1 MKRKRATET
10 WERQGLR
17 GVRYF
22 VLDEADRMLDMGFMP
37 QVREIVGLMAPK
49 EWRQNLLFSATW
61 PSAVHSLA
69 GEILGKTPV
78 RIRIDQAGDN
88 ELSANTSVTQIVE
101 IPREKKKPARLLEI
115 LKEHRDKKT
124 LIFVNTKK
132 GAASLA
138 DELRRAGVVPC
149 GEIHGNLT
157 QQERAQALADF
168 TKGSTKTLVATDV
181 AARGLDV
188 EDITLVVCY
197 DFPDSMA
204 GGMEDYV
211 HRIGRTGRAGRQGL
225 AVTFFP
231 APEDVSGTRSAGNAH
246 EFIQL
251 LRSAKQRVPEELLAL
266 DTGPVTSSVAAR
278 GKGGKGKGKDSGK
291 AGKSE
296 KAPVAGASGISVEG
310 GDVQPFLAF
319 KEVPILKELRKKL
332 RSSGFQTP
340 MPIQAYGWPVILDGH
355 DCIGIAKTGSG
366 KTLAFLLPAM
376 HKINHW
382 LEEANDE
389 GAAGAGALALVV
401 VPTRELAAQI
411 HREAERFAPSNQR
424 ACCVYGGTPWESQA
438 AALEAGVELLVATP
452 GRLAFLMARGGEAAA
467 ATAREIAS
475 CGSRKQLTEALS
487 TFQRFTASGGRVT
500 RHIFST
506 LLNVHVLCGDLPGA
520 VKVSQRMVD
529 SNLPLGVVEYTTLLK
544 GHFAAGDLASAW
556 RVVEQMQAAGVSGDL
571 RTLNTF
577 LRGCVKLGAL
587 GDAEDFYA
595 RAKKAGGI
603 HPDAATY
610 KLLAQVHGQRFQLKA
625 LMNLLKDAQIS
636 DATAQL
642 ENTAG
647 LNHSIA
653 QVACLLGKKQVAKKA
668 LHQAEEA
675 LSQGPSTKHPPSM
688 NKYTGFLFIEHALAS
703 RDLYVHK
710 YSFVPSKHV
719 LHVHQMH
726 VASVTRN
733 CAASMGSRRARNP
746 LCLALALWH
755 PSGCASCGHRP
766 TRSRKRIFV
775 RGNPLVMIRGAQIL
789 CLLVGATSRP
799 EVRAP
804 ASVLFEDGCLD
815 GGECGTALLQ
825 SSMHGH
831 RQAESKVK
839 TKAASVEEAVVF
851 WQNLTQML
859 ADAELKDLHGAMKTG
874 KTLRLQLTSQEDPK
888 LLQLLRGH
896 VEGFAFCDAQ
906 LQRILT
912 HAERLES
919 SARQWMELHQTCT
932 HQADLLKQDPTEHR
946 QLQEKTAEC
955 TALNQVL
962 RTTQCER
969 ASHISGI
976 CDTYQTCRRSV
987 SLASSRARAAVHRS
1001 WSAAFHGS
1009 KAQWVVDA
1017 LRCFEDQ
1024 WQSGVREQS
1033 VLQLALHTCE
1043 HKAKELLKHQDP
1055 PALHCNQTLPQEVQG
1070 CEDLLQAKVLGSIL
1084 DRDLTKEMATGGVSL
1099 MQEGIE
1105 LTEPPPAEA
1114 EQPPALLEVQEAL
1127 AGPLATP
1134 ICMLVAFFTLSMLGV
1149 RCWMTGLVRP
1159 GRDASPKS
1167 VDAWCVNSLEKLADA
1182 DHAWLCGELV
1192 VPKRTSCSIFVPSQ
1206 PNGTSLVTDKMGQ
1219 SMFRTSRAELANGEI
1234 QLVLRRCGDSSAV
1247 LATACHCPLGKTKSW
1262 QIYQGSGDDLF
1273 ASMEWEEVQTSWFSK
1288 SSSGA
1293 FVVRNQQRSALLRLA
1308 PLAPLR
1314 GGGDASLQLCDAFG
1328 RPVAVAKGDAARAE
1342 LRIEVKSDSNTDLGL
1357 VTLAAL
1363 AIHPFDDTTAPAQLC
1378 LQSETFNGSSFAK
1391 GYDRIPGGSHSEFD
1405 QLRRGELQ
1413 REVKAV
1419 KRALKDDTLD
1429 LSGALGRLYAFPAA
1443 RGSEA
1448 GGAEEVYQA
1457 LCDGFGLAE
1466 CFRRGFG
1473 DEEDFK
1479 RQLRRSLKGSCLR
1492 WARVF
1497 GSKVPVKLEV
1507 CSGTGDWVVAQAQ
1520 ADTEANWVASELRY
1534 DRVWSIL
1541 SKCVFAKLS
1550 NLAMLAGDAGSILK
1564 NLIPAGSISMICINF
1579 PEPPQTSRRSTA
1591 GLHLPAP
1598 DAGLHLPAPDP
1609 RGLPDFI
1616 CQWAL
1621 PDLNREVQIAVS
1633 VRCVAQT
1640 GWSCPRTR

>member
-37 QVREIVGLMAPK
+37 QVREIVGLMPPR

-78 RIRIDQAGDN
+78 RIRIDQSGDD

-115 LKEHRDKKT
+115 LKEHGDKKT

-157 QQERAQALADF
+157 QQERQKALEDF
-168 TKGSTKTLVATDV
+168 TKGSSKTLVATDV

-251 LRSAKQRVPEELLAL
+251 LRSAKQRVPEELAAL
-266 DTGPVTSSVAAR
+266 DTGPVTSSVAARKGKSQCR

-291 AGKSE
+291 AGSE
-296 KAPVAGASGISVEG
+296 KATVAGASGISMEG
-310 GDVQPFLAF
+310 GEVQPFLTF
-319 KEVPILKELRKKL
+319 KEVPILKDLRKKL
-332 RSSGFQTP
+332 RISGFQTP
-340 MPIQAYGWPVILDGH
+340 MPIQAYGWPVILGGH

-376 HKINHW
+376 HKIHHW

-411 HREAERFAPSNQR
+411 HREAERFAPSSQR

-467 ATAREIAS
+467 NTAREIAS
-475 CGSRKQLTEALS
+475 CGSRALAAVRKQLSEALS

-520 VKVSQRMVD
+520 VKVSQSMVD
-529 SNLPLGVVEYTTLLK
+529 NNLPLGVVEYTTLLK

-556 RVVEQMQAAGVSGDL
+556 RIVEEMQAAGVSGDL

-587 GDAEDFYA
+587 GDAEDFYIS
-595 RAKKAGGI
+595 AKKAGGI
-603 HPDAATY
+603 YPDAATY

-625 LMNLLKDAQIS
+625 LMNLLKDAQMS

-653 QVACLLGKKQVAKKA
+653 QVACLLGKKQVAKQA

-675 LSQGPSTKHPPSM
+675 L
-688 NKYTGFLFIEHALAS
+688 E
-703 RDLYVHK
+703 
-710 YSFVPSKHV
+710 
-719 LHVHQMH
+719 
-726 VASVTRN
+726 
-733 CAASMGSRRARNP
+733 GSI
-746 LCLALALWH
+746 L
-755 PSGCASCGHRP
+755 
-766 TRSRKRIFV
+766 V

-804 ASVLFEDGCLD
+804 ASVLFEDGCD

-825 SSMHGH
+825 SSMQGH

-839 TKAASVEEAVVF
+839 RKAAESVEEAVVF
-851 WQNLTQML
+851 WENLTQML
-859 ADAELKDLHGAMKTG
+859 ENAELAFDRLKGAMKTG

-906 LQRILT
+906 LQQILS

-919 SARQWMELHQTCT
+919 SARQWMELHQRCT
-932 HQADLLKQDPTEHR
+932 HQAELFKQDPAEHR
-946 QLQEKTAEC
+946 ELQEKVAEC

-962 RTTQCER
+962 RTTQCAR
-969 ASHISGI
+969 ATRISGM
-976 CDTYQTCRRSV
+976 CDTYQI
-987 SLASSRARAAVHRS
+987 LGF
-1001 WSAAFHGS
+1001 WP
-1009 KAQWVVDA
+1009 
-1017 LRCFEDQ
+1017 
-1024 WQSGVREQS
+1024 
-1033 VLQLALHTCE
+1033 VLLI
-1043 HKAKELLKHQDP
+1043 
-1055 PALHCNQTLPQEVQG
+1055 
-1070 CEDLLQAKVLGSIL
+1070 LLQYH
-1084 DRDLTKEMATGGVSL
+1084 
-1099 MQEGIE
+1099 
-1105 LTEPPPAEA
+1105 
-1114 EQPPALLEVQEAL
+1114 
-1127 AGPLATP
+1127 
-1134 ICMLVAFFTLSMLGV
+1134 
-1149 RCWMTGLVRP
+1149 
-1159 GRDASPKS
+1159 PK
-1167 VDAWCVNSLEKLADA
+1167 
-1182 DHAWLCGELV
+1182 
-1192 VPKRTSCSIFVPSQ
+1192 
-1206 PNGTSLVTDKMGQ
+1206 M
-1219 SMFRTSRAELANGEI
+1219 
-1234 QLVLRRCGDSSAV
+1234 
-1247 LATACHCPLGKTKSW
+1247 
-1262 QIYQGSGDDLF
+1262 
-1273 ASMEWEEVQTSWFSK
+1273 
-1288 SSSGA
+1288 
-1293 FVVRNQQRSALLRLA
+1293 
-1308 PLAPLR
+1308 
-1314 GGGDASLQLCDAFG
+1314 
-1328 RPVAVAKGDAARAE
+1328 
-1342 LRIEVKSDSNTDLGL
+1342 
-1357 VTLAAL
+1357 
-1363 AIHPFDDTTAPAQLC
+1363 
-1378 LQSETFNGSSFAK
+1378 
-1391 GYDRIPGGSHSEFD
+1391 
-1405 QLRRGELQ
+1405 
-1413 REVKAV
+1413 
-1419 KRALKDDTLD
+1419 
-1429 LSGALGRLYAFPAA
+1429 
-1443 RGSEA
+1443 
-1448 GGAEEVYQA
+1448 
-1457 LCDGFGLAE
+1457 
-1466 CFRRGFG
+1466 
-1473 DEEDFK
+1473 
-1479 RQLRRSLKGSCLR
+1479 
-1492 WARVF
+1492 
-1497 GSKVPVKLEV
+1497 
-1507 CSGTGDWVVAQAQ
+1507 
-1520 ADTEANWVASELRY
+1520 
-1534 DRVWSIL
+1534 
-1541 SKCVFAKLS
+1541 
-1550 NLAMLAGDAGSILK
+1550 
-1564 NLIPAGSISMICINF
+1564 
-1579 PEPPQTSRRSTA
+1579 
-1591 GLHLPAP
+1591 
-1598 DAGLHLPAPDP
+1598 
-1609 RGLPDFI
+1609 
-1616 CQWAL
+1616 
-1621 PDLNREVQIAVS
+1621 
-1633 VRCVAQT
+1633 
-1640 GWSCPRTR
+1640 